1 MKTKDVLLVA
11 SGVAIGYLIFKKDLF
26 KKETSV
32 QKVADGASEIA
43 TGAKELIVEGVD
55 TIKTTTD
62 SLLGGLKPI
71 KESECEKKWSEQ
83 IGSVSRFA
91 SKEDKEKSKSNFVKS
106 CMAK

>member
-55 TIKTTTD
+55 TLKTTTD

-71 KESECEKKWSEQ
+71 KESECEKKWSEMSKT
-83 IGSVSRFA
+83 IRVS
-91 SKEDKEKSKSNFVKS
+91 SKEELAKLKAEF
-106 CMAK
+106 MAQCK